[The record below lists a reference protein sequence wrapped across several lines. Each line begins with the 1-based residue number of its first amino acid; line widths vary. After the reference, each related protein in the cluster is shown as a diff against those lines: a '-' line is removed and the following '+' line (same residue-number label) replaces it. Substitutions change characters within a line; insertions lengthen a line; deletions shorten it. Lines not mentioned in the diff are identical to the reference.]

1 VARVSAALVVMA
13 KEPLPG
19 RVKTRLCP
27 PLRHEQAAAL
37 AEAALAD
44 TLTAVAWTPAAR
56 RVLVLDG
63 SPGSWMAPGFDVI
76 AQRGDGLAE
85 RLANATRDVG
95 EALVFV
101 GMDTPQL
108 TRALLCATLDALAE
122 HDAVLGPTT
131 DGGYWTIGLREPD
144 PRVFDGVP
152 MSSAGTAAAQLER
165 LEQLGLRTATLDSLR
180 DVDSY
185 EDAAAVA
192 AIAPWTRFATTFE
205 LLEA

>member
-1 VARVSAALVVMA
+1 MA

-19 RVKTRLCP
+19 HVKTRLCP

-37 AEAALAD
+37 AGAALSD
-44 TLTAVAWTPAAR
+44 TLAAVAWAPASR
-56 RVLVLDG
+56 HVLVLDG
-63 SPGSWMAPGFDVI
+63 SPGPWLPDGFEVI
-76 AQRGDGLAE
+76 AQRGDGLGA
-85 RLANATRDVG
+85 RLANATSDVA

-108 TRALLCATLDALAE
+108 TRALLCSALDRLAE
-122 HDAVLGPTT
+122 NDAVLGPTT

-144 PRVFDGVP
+144 PRVFLDVP
-152 MSSAGTAAAQLER
+152 MSTDGTAAAQLAR
-165 LEQLGLRTATLDSLR
+165 LEQLGLRTAILDPLR

-192 AIAPWTRFATTFE
+192 ALAPWTHFAAAFE
-205 LLEA
+205 LLES